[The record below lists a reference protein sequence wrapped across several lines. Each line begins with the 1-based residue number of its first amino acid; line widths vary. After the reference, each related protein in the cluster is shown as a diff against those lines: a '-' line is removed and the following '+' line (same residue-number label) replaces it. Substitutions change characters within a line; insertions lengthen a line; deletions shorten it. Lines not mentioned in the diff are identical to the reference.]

1 MNTAFLIGWRYFK
14 TKRKEKF
21 TFLISAFSVLG
32 IAIGVMALILVIG
45 VMNGF
50 DKELRDKIIGNFSH
64 VIILGYDG
72 IEQKDYPFIEAKA
85 SSLKHVN
92 AVSGYAQGQVF
103 VNEGRVIFA
112 ADLKGID
119 VAKETKVTKIE
130 QYLISGS
137 LADLASDT
145 AIIGKELSLYLGAG
159 VGSVLNI
166 YSAQGQKRALKIIG
180 IFGSGIYDYD
190 FRTLLVNLKT
200 GQDILGLSGKLSG
213 VSLKLDDIYSA
224 QKVRDE
230 LAETLGVQYIV
241 KTWMQLNEN
250 FFAALKLEKVTMFI
264 ILTLIVLVAS
274 FNIASTLIVMVVDK
288 TKDIGILK
296 TIGATSGKIKK
307 IFIYEGLLIG
317 AIGTFLGSFLGI
329 GMCYLL
335 KKYQFIKLPS
345 VYSLEKLPVSIV
357 FWPDI
362 ALIIFAALAIT
373 FISTV
378 YPAIKAG
385 KLKPVEAL
393 RYE

>member
-1 MNTAFLIGWRYFK
+1 MNTAFLIAWRYFR

-21 TFLISAFSVLG
+21 TFLISAFSVSG

-50 DKELRDKIIGNFSH
+50 DKELRDKIIGNFAH
-64 VIILGYDG
+64 VIVLGYDG
-72 IEQKDYPFIEAKA
+72 IEQNDYPVIEKKA
-85 SSLKHVN
+85 ASLAHVES
-92 AVSGYAQGQVF
+92 VSDYVQGQVF
-103 VNEGRVIFA
+103 VNEGKVIFA

-119 VAKETKVTKIE
+119 TAKEVKVTKIK

-137 LADLASDT
+137 FDDLAADKV
-145 AIIGKELSLYLGAG
+145 IIGKELSLYLG
-159 VGSVLNI
+159 VGLGSSLNI
-166 YSAQGQKRALKIIG
+166 YTAQGQKRTLKVAG
-180 IFGSGIYDYD
+180 IFSSGIYDYD

-200 GQDILGLSGKLSG
+200 GQDILGLTNKLSG

-224 QKVRDE
+224 QSVRDA
-230 LAETLGVQYIV
+230 LSVKLGSQYIV

-250 FFAALKLEKVTMFI
+250 FFAALKLEKITMFI

-296 TIGATSGKIKK
+296 TIGATSGQIKK

-317 AIGTFLGSFLGI
+317 AIGTALGSFLGI
-329 GMCYLL
+329 GICFLL

-362 ALIIFAALAIT
+362 ALIVFAALAIT